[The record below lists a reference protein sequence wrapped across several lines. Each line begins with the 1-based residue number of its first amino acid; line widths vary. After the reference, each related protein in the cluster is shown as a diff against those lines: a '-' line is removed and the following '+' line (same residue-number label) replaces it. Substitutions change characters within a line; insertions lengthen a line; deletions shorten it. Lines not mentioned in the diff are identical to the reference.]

1 MLTTIMGTNPDVILA
16 DGYQAEAALIAQQM
30 KTLGIDVTL
39 EIPDGATDPTYLE
52 LAGDAAEGTIAF
64 SYYNPTLQDPKIE
77 DLKMKYKAKYN
88 GELLTYVPYAYD
100 AMMAIADA
108 IKIAGGTDRTAI
120 RDALEKVNDPNG
132 VTGPI
137 SFVNRDRAVGW
148 SVVLK
153 VQDGKFVFV
162 EKSR

>member
-1 MLTTIMGTNPDVILA
+1 
-16 DGYQAEAALIAQQM
+16 
-30 KTLGIDVTL
+30 
-39 EIPDGATDPTYLE
+39 
-52 LAGDAAEGTIAF
+52 
-64 SYYNPTLQDPKIE
+64 
-77 DLKMKYKAKYN
+77 MKYKAKYN

-137 SFVNRDRAVGW
+137 TFVNRDRAVGW